1 MFYLNVLQSDLSVQV
16 FTWRNRS
23 EYLRFRL
30 GHSINSFMWDF
41 RSCMHTFCTN
51 TFLSRTCTDTPLVHL
66 PHPLSH
72 TDRDSYG
79 ETSRGSTV
87 TPWRSVPPPNNILL
101 YCTPQL
107 YDKLALPDFTV
118 FSCQREPEPVFSHQ
132 IVSNT
137 ERAHCAEQ
145 KASPVLSLSLLMYGT
160 FFFFSP
166 QPIGI
171 LRYDLMSSFMSC
183 WGPCPKKNCFSN
195 PLETRKISHIF
206 ITVGWRTQSWE

>member
-1 MFYLNVLQSDLSVQV
+1 
-16 FTWRNRS
+16 
-23 EYLRFRL
+23 
-30 GHSINSFMWDF
+30 MWDF
-41 RSCMHTFCTN
+41 WSCMHTFCTN

-87 TPWRSVPPPNNILL
+87 TPWRSVPPNNILL

-160 FFFFSP
+160 FFFSP
-166 QPIGI
+166 PTNRNTEIWFNVFVHELLRSVSKKELLLEPTRDSEDKSHFHHSGMENSKLRINGVIFRVSATSKKKTLKDSCYPIKSRLI
-171 LRYDLMSSFMSC
+171 CLL
-183 WGPCPKKNCFSN
+183 
-195 PLETRKISHIF
+195 
-206 ITVGWRTQSWE
+206 

>member
-1 MFYLNVLQSDLSVQV
+1 
-16 FTWRNRS
+16 
-23 EYLRFRL
+23 
-30 GHSINSFMWDF
+30 MWDF
-41 RSCMHTFCTN
+41 WSCMHTFCTN

-160 FFFFSP
+160 FFVFSP
-166 QPIGI
+166 TNRNTEIWFNVFVHEL
-171 LRYDLMSSFMSC
+171 LRSVS
-183 WGPCPKKNCFSN
+183 KKELL
-195 PLETRKISHIF
+195 LEPTRDSEDKSHFHHSGMENSKLRINGVIF
-206 ITVGWRTQSWE
+206 RVSATSKKKRLWKTPAIQ